1 MTDSTKAP
9 LAHISP
15 DTSPEHISS
24 LFREAIE
31 EHVKTFMDQQRHDLS
46 RVSHRTN
53 ALVDAISLLSS
64 GGKRLRPI
72 FALWGA
78 LAAGGDANDERLL
91 TLGTALELFQAAAL
105 IHDDIIDHSDTRRGQ
120 PAVHRKLEALH
131 RENEWNRSASEFGI
145 AGAILAGD
153 IALALSETLFN
164 QVNAG
169 AKARELFDEMRT
181 QVMAGQYLDVLA
193 EQTGSQ
199 LTPDEAAENAWTIVT
214 YKAARYSAE
223 KPTLLGAALAGAD
236 QELLD
241 GLSAFSLPAGQAF
254 QLRDDE
260 LGVFGDPAQTGKP
273 AGDDIREGKRTL
285 LIALTRQQISEEQ
298 QAWLES
304 VLGREDLD
312 DSTIEEVRELI
323 RNSGAAEDHARQI
336 DALYDEAMTAL
347 DALDIPEQAREGLRS
362 VAAAAVRRHA

>member
-1 MTDSTKAP
+1 MTDSTKAS
-9 LAHISP
+9 LAGLSP
-15 DTSPEHISS
+15 DTSPERISA
-24 LFREAIE
+24 LFRDAIE
-31 EHVKTFMDQQRHDLS
+31 EHVKTFFEQQRQDLT
-46 RVSHRTN
+46 RVSPRTN
-53 ALVDAISLLSS
+53 DLIDAISALSS

-78 LAAGGDANDERLL
+78 LAAGGSPDDERLL
-91 TLGTALELFQAAAL
+91 TLGTSLELFQAAAL

-120 PAVHRKLEALH
+120 PAVHRKPEALH
-131 RENEWNRSASEFGI
+131 RDNGWNRSASGFGI

-164 QVNAG
+164 RAEAG
-169 AKARELFDEMRT
+169 PTARELFDEMRT

-199 LTPDEAAENAWTIVT
+199 LSPDEAAENSWTIVT

-241 GLSAFSLPAGQAF
+241 GLSDFSLPAGQAF

-285 LIALTRQQISEEQ
+285 LIALTRQRINTEQ

-304 VLGREDLD
+304 VLGRDDLD
-312 DSTIEEVRELI
+312 DATIEKVRELI
-323 RNSGAAEDHARQI
+323 RGSGAAEEHASQI
-336 DALYDEAMTAL
+336 DALYNQAMNAL
-347 DALDIPEQAREGLRS
+347 DGLDIPAQAREGLRS
-362 VAAAAVRRHA
+362 VASAAVRRHA